1 MSPTSAGRARTI
13 SAALAAAM
21 VAGCAGMSE
30 VECRGVNWY
39 DVGYRDARF
48 KLQSQDAI
56 YVQQCERHS
65 VKIDAARY
73 GEGYRQGRWDFP
85 DRTPL

>member
-1 MSPTSAGRARTI
+1 MSRTSAGRARTT
-13 SAALAAAM
+13 SAVLAAAL

-30 VECRGVNWY
+30 ADCRGVNWY

-48 KLQSQDAI
+48 KLQNQDAV
-56 YVQQCERHS
+56 YVQQCERYGI
-65 VKIDAARY
+65 KIDVARY
-73 GEGYRQGRWDFP
+73 GEGFRQGRWDFP

>member
-1 MSPTSAGRARTI
+1 MSRTSAGRARTI
-13 SAALAAAM
+13 SAALAAVLA
-21 VAGCAGMSE
+21 AGCAGMSE
-30 VECRGVNWY
+30 TDCRGVNWY

-48 KLQSQDAI
+48 KLQNQDAV
-56 YVQQCERHS
+56 YEQQCERHG

-73 GEGYRQGRWDFP
+73 GEGFRQGRWDFP